1 MGSSLMKS
9 FKNLPSTIGSFAKGL
24 GKAALGIAIFAIKA
38 MLVVAA
44 ILLFIYII
52 YKIVSAIKKAINAV
66 KNFFSFGKKKKEGDD
81 ATEGGAVTSPD
92 DSMNESAKAQTTPS
106 ANASQDKSVSSSISN
121 TTNKNTTAEE
131 NKTINEGDRITPP
144 GMVPIKPTRI
154 QPIPRRQEN
163 VNKMS
168 SDLVSSAGA
177 TTNQV
182 IAPVSNN
189 NVTNS
194 NTTQSISMVP
204 VNQDRSFINLNSV
217 PI

>member
-1 MGSSLMKS
+1 
-9 FKNLPSTIGSFAKGL
+9 
-24 GKAALGIAIFAIKA
+24 
-38 MLVVAA
+38 
-44 ILLFIYII
+44 
-52 YKIVSAIKKAINAV
+52 
-66 KNFFSFGKKKKEGDD
+66 
-81 ATEGGAVTSPD
+81 
-92 DSMNESAKAQTTPS
+92 
-106 ANASQDKSVSSSISN
+106 
-121 TTNKNTTAEE
+121 
-131 NKTINEGDRITPP
+131 
-144 GMVPIKPTRI
+144 MVPIKPTRI

-168 SDLVSSAGA
+168 SDLASSAGA